1 MAIRCNQLHLL
12 LRLLGHSLRSPS
24 GPPSE
29 IAIRPSEIA
38 IRSSEIAIRPSEI
51 AARLLE
57 HDGRLR
63 SLEMHDLLEGRRVV
77 VGVPIEL
84 GELQPAL
91 KLKHV
96 HL

>member
-1 MAIRCNQLHLL
+1 M
-12 LRLLGHSLRSPS
+12 
-24 GPPSE
+24 
-29 IAIRPSEIA
+29 
-38 IRSSEIAIRPSEI
+38 
-51 AARLLE
+51 
-57 HDGRLR
+57 R

-84 GELQPAL
+84 GELEPAL

>member
-1 MAIRCNQLHLL
+1 MKVQKVQSGAITRGNLVALTHDNLMAISWQSRCT
-12 LRLLGHSLRSPS
+12 
-24 GPPSE
+24 
-29 IAIRPSEIA
+29 
-38 IRSSEIAIRPSEI
+38 
-51 AARLLE
+51 RLLE
-57 HDGRLR
+57 HNGRLR

-84 GELQPAL
+84 GELEPAL